1 MPYVTDELYDKLPI
15 HEETIILSSYPKFND
30 KEIYNDEYNKINNI
44 IEFIKVFRNIK
55 LENKI
60 TSNFK
65 VKINNNE
72 DYSLIFT
79 ILKIDKSKLEDIQG
93 QKYSCIAGIYNL
105 DIYYEKEISED
116 DILLKEKQIKS
127 LVASIERRKA
137 LLSNENYLSKAPEQL
152 VENERKTLQEEQ
164 MKLKMLKED
173 K

>member
-1 MPYVTDELYDKLPI
+1 M
-15 HEETIILSSYPKFND
+15 
-30 KEIYNDEYNKINNI
+30 
-44 IEFIKVFRNIK
+44 
-55 LENKI
+55 
-60 TSNFK
+60 
-65 VKINNNE
+65 
-72 DYSLIFT
+72 
-79 ILKIDKSKLEDIQG
+79 
-93 QKYSCIAGIYNL
+93 

-152 VENERKTLQEEQ
+152 VENEIKTLQEEQ

>member
-1 MPYVTDELYDKLPI
+1 M
-15 HEETIILSSYPKFND
+15 
-30 KEIYNDEYNKINNI
+30 
-44 IEFIKVFRNIK
+44 
-55 LENKI
+55 
-60 TSNFK
+60 
-65 VKINNNE
+65 
-72 DYSLIFT
+72 
-79 ILKIDKSKLEDIQG
+79 
-93 QKYSCIAGIYNL
+93 
-105 DIYYEKEISED
+105 DIYYEKEVSED